1 MERQIEVWID
11 QYLVQPV
18 HVALKILIL
27 VLLDDR
33 TYPMAVVCR
42 KMPIMASPRSTLHSE
57 RLKVGVFISY
67 FSYSL
72 FYDRGI
78 FFFMGAKLRILF

>member
-33 TYPMAVVCR
+33 TYPMAVVVQENADNSKSSQHITFR
-42 KMPIMASPRSTLHSE
+42 TT
-57 RLKVGVFISY
+57 
-67 FSYSL
+67 
-72 FYDRGI
+72 
-78 FFFMGAKLRILF
+78 